1 VIKCVVWDLDNT
13 LLAGVYL
20 ESAGP
25 PPSADPQMA
34 SLLAELAARGILHA
48 VASRNPPE
56 AAAHAQAETGK
67 AFAAIRCGWGP
78 KSEAVA
84 AILDELGLAADSVAV
99 VDDDALERAEVAFA
113 HPDVLVLAP
122 QQLADAVTWPQ
133 FNPPVVTDEAR
144 RRGELYLQRR
154 ARSEEASAFGGSR
167 DDFLRYCG
175 TTVAI
180 AAASP
185 ADLPRLHE
193 LSVRTHQFNS
203 SGVEVSEGEFGRLLG
218 SPEHRVI
225 TVWLSDRYGD
235 DGLVG
240 ACVLRP
246 SGGTWDTELL
256 MMSCRAM
263 GRGVIDALLAW
274 ICRAARAGGAAEV
287 TLPCVISPPSVPLRI
302 ALTAAGFRAAG
313 PAGARTRIAVYARRL
328 DEPLPAVPTWAH
340 AAPDLA

>member
-13 LLAGVYL
+13 LLAGIYL
-20 ESAGP
+20 ESAGQP
-25 PPSADPQMA
+25 PPADPQMA
-34 SLLAELAARGILHA
+34 GLLAELAARGILHA

-56 AAAHAQAETGK
+56 AGAHAQAQTGH
-67 AFAAIRCGWGP
+67 AFAAIRCGWGA

-84 AILDELGLAADSVAV
+84 AIIDQLGLTAESVAV
-99 VDDDALERAEVAFA
+99 VDDDSLERAEVAFA

-122 QQLADAVTWPQ
+122 HELAEAVTWPQ
-133 FNPPVVTDEAR
+133 FNPPAVTDEAR

-154 ARSEEASAFGGSR
+154 ARSEEAKAFGGSR

-175 TTVAI
+175 TAVTI

-203 SGVEVSEGEFGRLLG
+203 SAAQVSEEEFGRLLG
-218 SPEHRVI
+218 SPERRVI
-225 TVWLSDRYGD
+225 TVRLSDRYAD

-240 ACVLRP
+240 ACVVRP

-274 ICRAARAGGAAEV
+274 ICRAAQAGAATEV
-287 TLPCVISPPSVPLRI
+287 TLPCVISPRSVPLRI
-302 ALTAAGFRAAG
+302 ALTGAGFRAAG
-313 PAGARTRIAVYARRL
+313 PADARTRTAVYARRL
-328 DEPLPAVPTWAH
+328 DEPLPAMPSWAH
-340 AAPDLA
+340 AAADLE